1 MIKACLVQIRPLP
14 PAASADHLHGCQDA
28 LILRASLSLRGAARA
43 GPASGQSLAEA
54 LQLLAV
60 ALPLGAAAGAVVVK
74 ALGQDVVIIWH

>member
-14 PAASADHLHGCQDA
+14 PAASVEHLHGCQDA
-28 LILRASLSLRGAARA
+28 LIPRASLSLRGAARA

-60 ALPLGAAAGAVVVK
+60 ALPLGAAAGAVVVE
-74 ALGQDVVIIWH
+74 ALGQDVVMIWH